1 MIRLATISD
10 LKDIAKIHS
19 ICFPDSFLTQV
30 STIKIIGCDLITL
43 FYETFIKH
51 NSELFLVAEDS
62 QGGVV
67 GFCMGY
73 YMDQEDLIASF

>member
-30 STIKIIGCDLITL
+30 STIKIIGCDLIT
-43 FYETFIKH
+43 
-51 NSELFLVAEDS
+51 
-62 QGGVV
+62 
-67 GFCMGY
+67 
-73 YMDQEDLIASF
+73 